1 MANLSADHRRLEVFS
16 SLTIIL
22 PLFAICW
29 CVSRL
34 QLSVVEV
41 HAHRDSHEAAFFDRM
56 STRPD
61 AKSRARGNRERDLM
75 DDVAADGHCPPS
87 SFVGQGHDEGC
98 KSQTRE
104 GNSERRGAPGNRISN
119 CIEPVKNLHGCL
131 RTQETPARCSSL
143 STKLKACVKAH
154 TTHAH
159 QDVWEWTRTRYGRM
173 RVPGWRSSCP
183 ALTTVLAVLLTSEFG
198 HFASAR
204 LVHRYLAAVVR

>member
-1 MANLSADHRRLEVFS
+1 MAHLSTNHRRLEVFS
-16 SLTIIL
+16 SLTTIL
-22 PLFAICW
+22 PLVAICW

-34 QLSVVEV
+34 QLSVVEL
-41 HAHRDSHEAAFFDRM
+41 HAHRDSHEAALFDRM

-61 AKSRARGNRERDLM
+61 AESRATEKRERELM
-75 DDVAADGHCPPS
+75 DGVAADGHCPPGS
-87 SFVGQGHDEGC
+87 RVMQGHDEGY

-104 GNSERRGAPGNRISN
+104 GNSERRGAPRNRISN
-119 CIEPVKNLHGCL
+119 CIEPVKDLHGCL

-154 TTHAH
+154 TIHEH

-183 ALTTVLAVLLTSEFG
+183 ALTIVLAVLLTCECG

-204 LVHRYLAAVVR
+204 LVHRYFAAVVR